1 VDGEP
6 STVFQAMRERVWSI
20 DANLPIGR
28 IGTVREGLARSI
40 DEQPFYATLLGRSPR
55 LRWSCRPSVYG
66 VTSYAASQRRR
77 EIGIRVAIGAHAR
90 DVERL
95 IRQGLVPSMIG
106 IAAGLAV
113 ALAFARVM
121 RSLVFGLSV
130 MDPAVYAATA
140 VTLAVVSV
148 VATWTPARRASRVDP
163 IVVLRNE

>member
-1 VDGEP
+1 
-6 STVFQAMRERVWSI
+6 
-20 DANLPIGR
+20 
-28 IGTVREGLARSI
+28 
-40 DEQPFYATLLGRSPR
+40 
-55 LRWSCRPSVYG
+55 
-66 VTSYAASQRRR
+66 
-77 EIGIRVAIGAHAR
+77 
-90 DVERL
+90 
-95 IRQGLVPSMIG
+95 MIG